1 MSLISWCCDLN
12 LPLRLSMHS
21 RGVGYCCTSHEICCI
36 GLLYYCSLIPLLAD
50 GNAESN
56 GFAGPAGT
64 MEAIYIGNDTDW
76 WRERPTPPNS
86 NDNESKRGPFVMADF
101 EDGMFSG
108 WSTKSKS
115 LGCSSL

>member
-1 MSLISWCCDLN
+1 M
-12 LPLRLSMHS
+12 
-21 RGVGYCCTSHEICCI
+21 E
-36 GLLYYCSLIPLLAD
+36 LLYYCSLIPLLAD

-86 NDNESKRGPFVMADF
+86 NNNESKRGPFIMADF

-108 WSTKSKS
+108 WSTKSES